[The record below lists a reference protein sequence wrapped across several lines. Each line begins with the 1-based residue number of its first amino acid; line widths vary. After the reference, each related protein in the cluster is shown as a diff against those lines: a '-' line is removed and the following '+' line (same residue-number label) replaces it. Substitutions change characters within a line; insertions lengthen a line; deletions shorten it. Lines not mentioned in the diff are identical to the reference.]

1 MTQSKY
7 IIKTKGSLTI
17 VRLRGRKGPGKGS
30 TSAPPWEEIRHLF
43 ENLPDVA
50 PKPTPKP
57 KSQPKRRKKKR

>member
-7 IIKTKGSLTI
+7 IVKTKGNLTI
-17 VRLRGRKGPGKGS
+17 VRRLGPKALPSAS

-50 PKPTPKP
+50 PKPKPKP
-57 KSQPKRRKKKR
+57 QSKRRKKKR